1 MNNWDRI
8 TARAGWATLIVFTAL
23 SSYLNA
29 RRAMFGD
36 GATIEQVVFHASIP
50 AVLIVAGMLAE
61 LVALSSMHRPAK
73 WVIVTGLF
81 TVFGIVAVASYI
93 AILGVVTEWNAPS
106 PLWVN
111 RGLAAVPDIAMIM
124 AGTCVLSLRM
134 RRHGLA
140 PAASPTRTPKRW
152 SRLAD
157 AATDRVAAVL
167 AGPATVSAGAS
178 PNLEADVV
186 ETVTE
191 PVSEPSPKPRRT
203 SSAQSRKRPPK
214 PVEDPT
220 LAPFMDRAREL
231 EVARVIRG
239 KAAVDY
245 ARILRAA
252 DEGWSPTRIRRE
264 LGVSHD
270 TTAKVLAAS
279 GEQPVLTLTAV

>member
-1 MNNWDRI
+1 MSNWDRI
-8 TARAGWATLIVFTAL
+8 TGRAGWATLIAFTAL

-36 GATIEQVVFHASIP
+36 GATTEQVVFHASIP

-93 AILGVVTEWNAPS
+93 AILGVVKEWNAHS

-140 PAASPTRTPKRW
+140 PVASPTSAPKRW

-157 AATDRVAAVL
+157 AATDRVTAAL
-167 AGPATVSAGAS
+167 SGPATVSSEVS
-178 PNLEADVV
+178 PIPEAEVV
-186 ETVTE
+186 EAVTE
-191 PVSEPSPKPRRT
+191 PVSVPSPKPRPVAPKPSPKR
-203 SSAQSRKRPPK
+203 SSK
-214 PVEDPT
+214 PVEDPA
-220 LAPFMDRAREL
+220 LAPFMESAERLVRE
-231 EVARVIRG
+231 RVIRG
-239 KAAVDY
+239 KTAADY
-245 ARILRAA
+245 AAILRAA

-270 TTAKVLAAS
+270 TTKKVLEAA
-279 GEQPVLTLTAV
+279 GEQRTPTLTAV